1 MPTVEFLPLDS
12 RTTNVKTFDCGKE
25 AINVYLRRYAAK
37 NMALNL
43 NRTFVLPFTTED
55 STTGGGSAR
64 PQVAAY
70 YTLAHQTLVREEL
83 PDSSHL
89 PRYPVPVILLAQLG
103 IDQRFQR
110 QGLGAKTLVHAL
122 RHAYQIA
129 SNPKGLPAMGV
140 VLDVLDNDALAFYQ
154 SFDFFLPL
162 TDNPMKVFVPMASL
176 ETL

>member
-1 MPTVEFLPLDS
+1 MPTVEFLPLDP
-12 RTTNVKTFDCGKE
+12 RTIDAKTFDCGKE
-25 AINVYLRRYAAK
+25 AINVYLHRYAAK

-43 NRTFVLPFTTED
+43 NRTFVLPYTTED
-55 STTGGGSAR
+55 NSEK

-83 PDSSHL
+83 PDPSRL

-103 IDQRFQR
+103 IDQRLHG
-110 QGLGAKTLVHAL
+110 QGLGAKTLVYAL

-140 VLDVLDNDALAFYQ
+140 VLDVLDQDAFTFYQ
-154 SFDFFLPL
+154 SFEFFLPL
-162 TDNPMKVFVPMASL
+162 NDNSMKLFVPMASL
-176 ETL
+176 KTL

>member
-1 MPTVEFLPLDS
+1 MPTIEFVPLYS
-12 RTTNVKTFDCGKE
+12 SAITVKSFDCGKD
-25 AINVYLRRYAAK
+25 AINTYLHRYAAK

-43 NRTFVLPFTTED
+43 NRTFILPCAPEEN
-55 STTGGGSAR
+55 SAKSH
-64 PQVAAY
+64 VAAY

-83 PDSSHL
+83 PDASHL

-103 IDQRFQR
+103 IDVQFHR
-110 QGLGAKTLVHAL
+110 QGLGTKTLVHAL

-129 SNPKGLPAMGV
+129 SNPKGIPATGV
-140 VLDVLDNDALAFYQ
+140 VLDVLDQEALAFYQ

-162 TDNPMKVFVPMASL
+162 TNNPMKLFVPMASL

>member
-1 MPTVEFLPLDS
+1 MPTVEFLPLDP
-12 RTTNVKTFDCGKE
+12 RAINVRTFDCGKE

-43 NRTFVLPFTTED
+43 NRTFVLPY
-55 STTGGGSAR
+55 TTGDSSEK
-64 PQVAAY
+64 PEVAAY
-70 YTLAHQTLVREEL
+70 YTLAHHTLVREEL
-83 PDSSHL
+83 PDPSRL

-103 IDQRFQR
+103 IDQRLHR

-140 VLDVLDNDALAFYQ
+140 VLDVLDHDALAFYQ

-162 TDNPMKVFVPMASL
+162 TDNPMKLFVPMASL

>member
-1 MPTVEFLPLDS
+1 MPTVEFLPLDP
-12 RTTNVKTFDCGKE
+12 RTINVRIFDCGKE

-43 NRTFVLPFTTED
+43 NRTFVLPYTSED
-55 STTGGGSAR
+55 SSEK

-83 PDSSHL
+83 PDPSRL

-103 IDQRFQR
+103 IDQRFRR
-110 QGLGAKTLVHAL
+110 QGIGAKTLVYAL

-140 VLDVLDNDALAFYQ
+140 VLDVLDQDALAFYQ

-162 TDNPMKVFVPMASL
+162 TDNPMKLFLPIASL

>member
-1 MPTVEFLPLDS
+1 MPIIEFSSLDP
-12 RTTNVKTFDCGKE
+12 RTINVKTFDCGKE

-43 NRTFVLPFTTED
+43 NRTFVLPD
-55 STTGGGSAR
+55 TTGNTSEK
-64 PQVAAY
+64 PEVAAY
-70 YTLAHQTLVREEL
+70 YTLAHQTLVREAL
-83 PDSSHL
+83 PDPSRL

-103 IDQRFQR
+103 IDQRFHR
-110 QGLGAKTLVHAL
+110 QGLGAKTLVYAV

-129 SNPKGLPAMGV
+129 SNPKGLPAMGI
-140 VLDVLDNDALAFYQ
+140 VLDVLDHDALAFYQ

-162 TDNPMKVFVPMASL
+162 TDNPMKLFVPMASL

>member
-1 MPTVEFLPLDS
+1 MPIIEFSSLDP
-12 RTTNVKTFDCGKE
+12 RTINVKTFDCGKD

-43 NRTFVLPFTTED
+43 NRTFVLPY
-55 STTGGGSAR
+55 TTGNTSEE
-64 PQVAAY
+64 PEVAAY

-83 PDSSHL
+83 PDPSRL

-103 IDQRFQR
+103 IDQRFHR

-129 SNPKGLPAMGV
+129 SNPNGLPAMGV
-140 VLDVLDNDALAFYQ
+140 VLDVLDHDALAFYQ

-162 TDNPMKVFVPMASL
+162 TDNPMKLFVPMASL
-176 ETL
+176 AAL

>member
-12 RTTNVKTFDCGKE
+12 RTINVRTFDCGKE

-43 NRTFVLPFTTED
+43 NRTFVLPYTTED
-55 STTGGGSAR
+55 HSEK

-83 PDSSHL
+83 PDPSRL
-89 PRYPVPVILLAQLG
+89 PRYPLPVILLAQLG
-103 IDQRFQR
+103 IDQRLHG
-110 QGLGAKTLVHAL
+110 QGLGAKTLVYAL

-129 SNPKGLPAMGV
+129 SNPKGLPAMGM
-140 VLDVLDNDALAFYQ
+140 VLDVLDQDALAFYQ
-154 SFDFFLPL
+154 SFEFFLPL
-162 TDNPMKVFVPMASL
+162 TDNPMKLFVPMASL
-176 ETL
+176 KTL

>member
-1 MPTVEFLPLDS
+1 MPIIEFSSLDP
-12 RTTNVKTFDCGKE
+12 RTINVKTFDCGKE

-43 NRTFVLPFTTED
+43 NRTFVLPY
-55 STTGGGSAR
+55 TTGNTSEK
-64 PQVAAY
+64 PEVAAY

-83 PDSSHL
+83 PDPSRL
-89 PRYPVPVILLAQLG
+89 PHYPVPVILLAQLG
-103 IDQRFQR
+103 IDQRFRR

-129 SNPKGLPAMGV
+129 SNPNGLPAMGV
-140 VLDVLDNDALAFYQ
+140 VLDVLDHDALAFYQ

-162 TDNPMKVFVPMASL
+162 TDNPMKLFVPMASL
-176 ETL
+176 AAL

>member
-1 MPTVEFLPLDS
+1 MPIVEFSSLDP
-12 RTTNVKTFDCGKE
+12 RAINVKTFDCGKE

-43 NRTFVLPFTTED
+43 NRTFVLPN
-55 STTGGGSAR
+55 TTGDTSGK
-64 PQVAAY
+64 PEVAAY
-70 YTLAHQTLVREEL
+70 YTLAHQTLVREAL
-83 PDSSHL
+83 PDPSRL

-103 IDQRFQR
+103 IDQRFHR

-122 RHAYQIA
+122 RHACQIA

-140 VLDVLDNDALAFYQ
+140 VLDVLDHEALAFYQ

-162 TDNPMKVFVPMASL
+162 TDNPMKLFVPMASL
-176 ETL
+176 ATL

>member
-1 MPTVEFLPLDS
+1 MQTVEFLPLDP
-12 RTTNVKTFDCGKE
+12 RTINVKTFDCGKE

-43 NRTFVLPFTTED
+43 NRTFVLPYTAA
-55 STTGGGSAR
+55 GSSEKS
-64 PQVAAY
+64 QVAAY
-70 YTLAHQTLVREEL
+70 YTLAHQTLVREAL
-83 PDSSHL
+83 PTPSRL

-103 IDQRFQR
+103 TDQRFQR
-110 QGLGAKTLVHAL
+110 QGLGAKTLAYAL

-140 VLDVLDNDALAFYQ
+140 VLDVLDHDALAFYQ

-162 TDNPMKVFVPMASL
+162 TDNPMKLFVPVASL

>member
-1 MPTVEFLPLDS
+1 MPTVEFLPLDP
-12 RTTNVKTFDCGKE
+12 RAINVKTFDCGKE

-43 NRTFVLPFTTED
+43 NRTFVLPFTTGD
-55 STTGGGSAR
+55 SSAKR
-64 PQVAAY
+64 QVAAY
-70 YTLAHQTLVREEL
+70 YTLAHQTLVREAL
-83 PDSSHL
+83 PDPARL

-103 IDQRFQR
+103 IDQRFHR

-140 VLDVLDNDALAFYQ
+140 VLDVLDNDALTFYQ

-162 TDNPMKVFVPMASL
+162 TANPMKLFVPMASL

>member
-1 MPTVEFLPLDS
+1 MPSVEFLPLDP
-12 RTTNVKTFDCGKE
+12 RTINVRTFDCGKE

-43 NRTFVLPFTTED
+43 NRTFVLPYTTED
-55 STTGGGSAR
+55 RSEK

-83 PDSSHL
+83 PDPSRL

-103 IDQRFQR
+103 IDQRFRR
-110 QGLGAKTLVHAL
+110 QGLGAKTLVYAL

-129 SNPKGLPAMGV
+129 NNPKGLPAMGV
-140 VLDVLDNDALAFYQ
+140 VLDVLDQDALAFYQ
-154 SFDFFLPL
+154 SFEFFLPL
-162 TDNPMKVFVPMASL
+162 TDNPMKLFVPMASL

>member
-1 MPTVEFLPLDS
+1 MPIVEFSSLDP
-12 RTTNVKTFDCGKE
+12 RTINVKTFDCGKE

-43 NRTFVLPFTTED
+43 NRTFVLPYTIGNTSEK
-55 STTGGGSAR
+55 
-64 PQVAAY
+64 PEVAAY

-83 PDSSHL
+83 PDPSRL

-103 IDQRFQR
+103 IDQRFHR
-110 QGLGAKTLVHAL
+110 RGLGAKTPVYAL

-140 VLDVLDNDALAFYQ
+140 VLDVLDHDALAFYQ

-162 TDNPMKVFVPMASL
+162 TDKPMKLFVPMASL

>member
-1 MPTVEFLPLDS
+1 MPTTDFLPLDAS
-12 RTTNVKTFDCGKE
+12 AINVKSFDCGKD
-25 AINVYLRRYAAK
+25 AINTYLRRYAAK

-43 NRTFVLPFTTED
+43 NRTFVLPYTLEEN
-55 STTGGGSAR
+55 SEKYH
-64 PQVAAY
+64 VAAY
-70 YTLAHQTLVREEL
+70 YTLAHQTVVREEL
-83 PDSSHL
+83 PSPSRL

-103 IDQRFQR
+103 IDQRFHR

-129 SNPKGLPAMGV
+129 SNPKGIPALGV
-140 VLDVLDNDALAFYQ
+140 VLDVLDQDALAFYS

-162 TDNPMKVFVPMASL
+162 TDNPMKLFVPMASL